1 MKKIIILLSCC
12 LGYTCQAQTVDT
24 TSRLAA
30 SYFKEV
36 QVASQHQH
44 IWNETLYGPMILVEP
59 RSRVAYANVA
69 DSAGILKP
77 DGGIFKGILPKE
89 LIIANTSLIW
99 EGKMWSVVMWPLP
112 ANHNERLN
120 LMVHESFHRIQNKL
134 ALNQRSPTSD
144 HLGSM
149 YGRIYFLL
157 EMEALTAALGKP
169 IDQRGEDLTNALLFR
184 EKRHELFPSTFANER
199 TLEMNE
205 GLAEYTGVIIGRQK
219 DSIRQY
225 LFHIVD
231 TLGNRKS
238 FIRASAYVSGPM
250 YGYLLYEKSPG
261 WTLKVDSNSDFP
273 VLISQYYQISLPK
286 DTTGKSIAT
295 LEKQYNGDAIIASE
309 TIKEKKRLEM
319 ADKYID
325 LFTQKPVLTI
335 TLIKMNIGFNPSILF
350 DLGEY
355 GTVYPIAEVRDKWGQ
370 VKVSAPGMLMKNWQ
384 VITLP
389 VSEGIKQTGQ
399 LIEGYGWKLQLNENW
414 QLTKTDALHYQL
426 VNKN

>member
-1 MKKIIILLSCC
+1 MKKIIILLACC
-12 LGYTCQAQTVDT
+12 WAYTCQAQTTDT

-30 SYFKEV
+30 SYFEEV
-36 QVASQHQH
+36 KTASQNQH
-44 IWNETLYGPMILVEP
+44 IWNETLYGPMLLVQP
-59 RSRVAYANVA
+59 RSRVVYANA
-69 DSAGILKP
+69 PDSAGILKP
-77 DGGIFKGILPKE
+77 DGAIYKGVLPKT
-89 LIIANTSLIW
+89 LIIANTSIIW

-112 ANHNERLN
+112 ANHDERLN

-134 ALNQRSPTSD
+134 ALNQRSPTAD
-144 HLGSM
+144 HLSSM

-157 EMEALTAALGKP
+157 EMQALKVALSKP
-169 IDQRGEDLTNALLFR
+169 VDQRGEDLTDALLFR

-199 TLEMNE
+199 ILEMNE

-225 LFHIVD
+225 LFHIID

-238 FIRASAYVSGPM
+238 FIRASAYISGPM

-273 VLISQYYQISLPK
+273 TLISQYYHISLPK
-286 DTTGKSIAT
+286 DTTGIAA
-295 LEKQYNGDAIIASE
+295 LQKQYNGDAIIASE
-309 TIKEKKRLEM
+309 MVKEKKRLEM
-319 ADKYID
+319 YNQYID
-325 LFTQKPVLTI
+325 LFTKKPVLTI

-350 DLGEY
+350 DLGDY

-370 VKVSAPGMLMKNWQ
+370 VTISAPGVLMKNWQ
-384 VITLP
+384 VITLSA
-389 VSEGIKQTGQ
+389 SEGIKQTGQ
-399 LIEGYGWKLQLNENW
+399 LIEGNGWKLQLNENW